1 MTDARNDQDEIS
13 IVTLREPQS
22 PAPDVLRSPFGNRSV
37 AETASVKLSE
47 LSEGMR
53 EFMAK
58 MDNVLRNLQTKVGE
72 FSLEEVAVS
81 AGINAS
87 GKLTLFGITGVE
99 TGIEGG
105 LVFKFK
111 KS

>member
-1 MTDARNDQDEIS
+1 MTDARDNQDEIS
-13 IVTLREPQS
+13 ILTFRGPLSPEPDS
-22 PAPDVLRSPFGNRSV
+22 LRSPFGSGHLV
-37 AETASVKLSE
+37 ETATIKLGE

-58 MDNVLRNLQTKVGE
+58 MENILQGVQTKVGE
-72 FSLEEVAVS
+72 FSLEEVQVS

-111 KS
+111 KA